1 MFQRSIL
8 YTALL
13 AGLFGAS
20 AAVADLT
27 ADRVWAQTIDL
38 IEEAGGSITA
48 LATRD
53 GDNLNISNVRFTFD
67 IPDTDETVIV
77 SMDGWS
83 LLEKGAKFML
93 NNPITKKSL

>member
-1 MFQRSIL
+1 MFQRSIS

-48 LATRD
+48 LAH
-53 GDNLNISNVRFTFD
+53 SVVRFW
-67 IPDTDETVIV
+67 
-77 SMDGWS
+77 GRS
-83 LLEKGAKFML
+83 LDVPHVF
-93 NNPITKKSL
+93 SSVF

>member
-1 MFQRSIL
+1 MFQRSIS

-53 GDNLNISNVRFTFD
+53 GDNLNISNVRLRLIFL
-67 IPDTDETVIV
+67 IPTTRLSCRWTVGPV
-77 SMDGWS
+77 G
-83 LLEKGAKFML
+83 KGRQ
-93 NNPITKKSL
+93 SSC